1 MHRRTFLLAT
11 GAACAALPAH
21 ADGVPYGTAIGFVAH
36 RNGQRIGT
44 HALAFRVEDGRQI
57 ASTQIDF
64 TVRLLG
70 IAVYRYRHHSREVWS
85 DGQFLSLA
93 SETDDH
99 GDKYAVQARQ
109 EQGGLVVRRRE
120 PQSFQKTSGGDEAL
134 EQQHWIRDVHPGR
147 FLPTTHWN
155 IEQTRQHALLNTQNG
170 RISQL
175 AVREIGREAVRTATS
190 APPATRFAYTGDIQ
204 MEQLFD
210 DRARWVKST
219 FRAAT
224 DGSTIE
230 YTLQG

>member
-1 MHRRTFLLAT
+1 MHRRTFILAT
-11 GAACAALPAH
+11 GAAFAALPAR
-21 ADGVPYGTAIGFVAH
+21 AEGLPYGPNIGFVAH

-44 HALAFRVEDGRQI
+44 HALAFREENGRQI
-57 ASTQIDF
+57 VATQIDF

-70 IAVYRYRHHSREVWS
+70 MALYRYRHHCREVWS
-85 DGQFLSLA
+85 DGEFLSLA
-93 SETDDH
+93 SETDDN
-99 GDKYAVQARQ
+99 GDKYAVQALH
-109 EQGGLVVRRRE
+109 EQGRLVVHRRE
-120 PQSFQKTSGGDEAL
+120 PQSFQKTAGGDEAL
-134 EQQHWIRDVHPGR
+134 EQQRWIHDVHPGR

-170 RISQL
+170 KINRL
-175 AVREIGREAVRTATS
+175 AVREIGRETVTTATA
-190 APPATRFAYTGDIQ
+190 APPATHFAYTGEIQ
-204 MEQLFD
+204 MEQWFD